1 MNLQEVLAFS
11 NQKLF
16 DELKKRGANV
26 GPVTDGTKKIYASKL
41 LKLMEQNSEVSQ
53 TSELKVKTKKKSKK
67 RQSMQPLKANLDELQ
82 ENEVTVS
89 DNTEQAPV
97 VQQSVKTTKKAK
109 RRSVARKTVAVE
121 EPVEEVVE
129 ENIVTEQ
136 VEVVPVEENTVT
148 ENVEVVPV
156 DNGGLA
162 AGEPEVVESPTV
174 LTTTKPLVSTWKKT
188 DISSVSRAEM
198 LQSALRRRRPLYEND
213 VQVKSPAVFKTQ
225 ESQGNKP
232 KKTGISFCALLFIIT
247 IVSVLAWVVYSMMEQ
262 NPSALELL

>member
-41 LKLMEQNSEVSQ
+41 LKLMEQAGEVSQ
-53 TSELKVKTKKKSKK
+53 PSEMKVKSKKKSKK
-67 RQSMQPLKANLDELQ
+67 RQSMQPLKADLEVSQ
-82 ENEVTVS
+82 ENEVIVA
-89 DNTEQAPV
+89 DNTEQATV
-97 VQQSVKTTKKAK
+97 VQQTVKTTIKNK

-129 ENIVTEQ
+129 ENTVTEQ
-136 VEVVPVEENTVT
+136 D
-148 ENVEVVPV
+148 EVVPV
-156 DNGGLA
+156 DNGGLE
-162 AGEPEVVESPTV
+162 AGEPKVAESPTV
-174 LTTTKPLVSTWKKT
+174 LTSTKPIVSTWKKT
-188 DISSVSRAEM
+188 DISSVTRAEM

-213 VQVKSPAVFKTQ
+213 VQVKSPAVLKTQ

-232 KKTGISFCALLFIIT
+232 KKTGISFCALLFIIA
-247 IVSVLAWVVYSMMEQ
+247 IVSVLAWVVYSIMEQ